1 MNITDSEGWTPLHVA
16 AYFQR
21 TLVCHILL
29 KMGADINI
37 KNRDNQK
44 PLDLVKDNKTLEV
57 FLRHMENKENI
68 NI

>member
-1 MNITDSEGWTPLHVA
+1 MRVLILFNFIELINCGGFVNITDSEGWTPLHVA

-37 KNRDNQK
+37 KNRDN
-44 PLDLVKDNKTLEV
+44 
-57 FLRHMENKENI
+57 
-68 NI
+68 